1 MYEYKARLIRVI
13 DGDTI
18 DADIDLGFGVWV
30 RQRIKLYGI
39 NTADSK
45 SKDPQQREAGVNARN
60 KLLEL
65 LPREFVVQTIL
76 NKRGKFGRV
85 LGKVFVV
92 VDENH
97 KQRRFN
103 PLLQQLTIIITEY
116 IISKFVVQ
124 FYINSTTNRETVWHL
139 ES

>member
-39 NTADSK
+39 NTPDSK
-45 SKDPQQREAGVNARN
+45 SKDPEVRDKGIASRN
-60 KLLEL
+60 KLIEI

-85 LGKVFVV
+85 LGNLFVQ
-92 VDENH
+92 VDEHH
-97 KQRRFN
+97 KQNINDTMVEEGVATHYFN
-103 PLLQQLTIIITEY
+103 
-116 IISKFVVQ
+116 S
-124 FYINSTTNRETVWHL
+124 
-139 ES
+139 

>member
-1 MYEYKARLIRVI
+1 MYEYKARLIREI

-97 KQRRFN
+97 KQNINDTMVEEGVATHYFN
-103 PLLQQLTIIITEY
+103 
-116 IISKFVVQ
+116 S
-124 FYINSTTNRETVWHL
+124 
-139 ES
+139 

>member
-30 RQRIKLYGI
+30 RQRVKLYGI
-39 NTADSK
+39 NTPDSK
-45 SKDPQQREAGVNARN
+45 SKDPEVRDKGIASRN
-60 KLLEL
+60 KLIEI

-85 LGKVFVV
+85 LGNLFVQ
-92 VDENH
+92 VDEHH
-97 KQRRFN
+97 KQNINDTMVEEGVAIHYFN
-103 PLLQQLTIIITEY
+103 
-116 IISKFVVQ
+116 S
-124 FYINSTTNRETVWHL
+124 
-139 ES
+139 